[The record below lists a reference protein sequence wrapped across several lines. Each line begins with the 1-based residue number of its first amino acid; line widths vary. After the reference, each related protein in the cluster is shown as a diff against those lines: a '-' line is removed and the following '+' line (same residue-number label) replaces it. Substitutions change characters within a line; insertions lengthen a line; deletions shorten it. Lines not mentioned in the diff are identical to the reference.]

1 MDGVASGVSGAAS
14 SEAASSGA
22 ASNGA
27 ASSEGRASRESGRV
41 ARSGARPA
49 VALERRLAALVVV
62 LPALGTVAA
71 VAWPGAHQAP
81 LRDGL
86 TLAVLYVLTGL
97 GITVG
102 YHRLFTHK
110 SFECPR
116 WVRAA
121 FAIFGS
127 MALQGPVLRWVADH
141 RRHHALSDLEGDP
154 HSPVTGGFWHAH
166 MTWLVTSEKAR
177 ASVYARD
184 LLADRQVRAIDRLYF
199 VWMALTLA
207 LPFGVGLALGG
218 TLEAGLSTMLWGGF
232 VRIFLIHHVTW
243 SVNSVCHV
251 LGRQTYVSR
260 DQSKNVGWLALPT
273 LGESWHNNHHA
284 FQSAAVHGMDPGQLD
299 PSGALIRALERVGLA
314 TKVRMPTDKARAG
327 RRLDALV
334 GGPAAAPTAE
344 PAAEPEPAE
353 APASSEAA

>member
-1 MDGVASGVSGAAS
+1 
-14 SEAASSGA
+14 
-22 ASNGA
+22 
-27 ASSEGRASRESGRV
+27 
-41 ARSGARPA
+41 
-49 VALERRLAALVVV
+49 VVV

-71 VAWPGAHQAP
+71 LAWPGAHHAP

-110 SFECPR
+110 SFECAG

-184 LLADRQVRAIDRLYF
+184 LLADKQVRAIDRLYF

-284 FQSAAVHGMDPGQLD
+284 FQSAAVHGMDRGQLD
-299 PSGALIRALERVGLA
+299 PSGAVIRLLARLGLA
-314 TKVRMPTDKARAG
+314 TKVRMPSDKARAT
-327 RRLDALV
+327 RRLDAPARAQGGELV
-334 GGPAAAPTAE
+334 RGLGDERAPE
-344 PAAEPEPAE
+344 GDDER
-353 APASSEAA
+353 APEAA